1 MIDNIQPRSG
11 YVKLPKKATK
21 ANSFEDIKKAKR
33 LFYQELH
40 KFTKPTGRW
49 IEIYDVQEFVKDE
62 EEHQRLN
69 IKNNCLQKSYLDHH
83 NFHVVL

>member
-1 MIDNIQPRSG
+1 MIDNTKPRSG

-40 KFTKPTGRW
+40 KVNKPTGRW
-49 IEIYDVQEFVKDE
+49 IEIYDVKEFVKDD
-62 EEHQRLN
+62 EEHQRLD
-69 IKNNCLQKSYLDHH
+69 IKYNCSHKYYLDHH